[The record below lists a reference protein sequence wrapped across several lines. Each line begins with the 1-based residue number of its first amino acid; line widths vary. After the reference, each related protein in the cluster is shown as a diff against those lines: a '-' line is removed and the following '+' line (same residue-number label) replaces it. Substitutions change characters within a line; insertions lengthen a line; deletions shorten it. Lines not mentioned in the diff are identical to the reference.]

1 MPFTKPIPEWDAT
14 GTEPPASTK
23 QNGWQA
29 GDKPPADW
37 FNWFFHLVYQ
47 ALQELQQ
54 NGYTQ
59 AEITQAI
66 TTAVSAAATTAQ
78 NNLAAHTSRTDNPH
92 SVTKAQVGLGNADN
106 TADVNK
112 PVSTAQAA
120 ADTTTYNNALNWVKS
135 FGLGS
140 ASKDISGTDLNTL
153 KGVTGF
159 YKGTSLTNAP
169 GAGYWLILCS
179 AYDGSY
185 TSQIAQASNSN
196 ILFVRNF
203 TDTTWSSWRQIAET
217 DDINAINTGANF
229 LAKLLTVDGSGSGL
243 DGDMVDGKHYS
254 DITTA
259 INNAVATL
267 QAITQNAKIT
277 ADDGSYQQIFS
288 NDADFVTAFKTMS
301 NGLHYVGESD
311 IGAHILCLVNGD
323 YGYAFTINAGG
334 NFGNTGDL
342 HVRTLIN
349 GTFSSWIKINDAP
362 ADIVAKLLTVDG
374 SGSGLDADL
383 LDGHDSG
390 YFLSGQNVTDSGWQP
405 LTLLQGVTG
414 WGYVRK
420 IIISGIVTIC
430 TIKFSLSNIANDGA
444 VANFPSDFAP
454 TNGFGIVT
462 GAANAMGIINRFMN
476 LSIGQD
482 GYISTYGINGLGN
495 YNPGDSYDF
504 STSWLK

>member
-243 DGDMVDGKHYS
+243 D
-254 DITTA
+254 
-259 INNAVATL
+259 
-267 QAITQNAKIT
+267 
-277 ADDGSYQQIFS
+277 
-288 NDADFVTAFKTMS
+288 
-301 NGLHYVGESD
+301 
-311 IGAHILCLVNGD
+311 
-323 YGYAFTINAGG
+323 
-334 NFGNTGDL
+334 
-342 HVRTLIN
+342 
-349 GTFSSWIKINDAP
+349 
-362 ADIVAKLLTVDG
+362 
-374 SGSGLDADL
+374 ADL

-390 YFLSGQNVTDSGWQP
+390 YFFSGQNVTDSGWQP

-462 GAANAMGIINRFMN
+462 GAGNAMGIINRFMN